1 MSQNNKS
8 KMNIF
13 EFIGIGLT
21 VVVSSGIW
29 RNPISWTDLTGS
41 LSIIAIFF
49 SCLLFFTFGL
59 AYAEVVSIF
68 PKSGGPYSYVSG
80 VLGKKR
86 GTFIGILYYLGYIIL
101 GAVLAYNSAKYT
113 LGIFNSDSNIG
124 IILLTVFYTILL
136 CFLSG
141 LSKPKLI
148 STIALSWVAIKILFL
163 LLVAILSFANGDAS
177 NFSTTGTS
185 FADFQSVL
193 NSSFLALMG
202 FEVMLIFTEDV
213 DKEDKKIKGN
223 LRISKG
229 ILYSIIA
236 IFVLYLFV
244 TFGASSIGGIGS
256 LENGTISEFELI
268 SSEIGISVQILSLF
282 AAFSSLGS
290 AFIVFTM
297 LRHILQVMAREKSLP
312 AIFLDEKKT
321 GIFQYNIAIAMITAV
336 IAVIIGIVLTSLL
349 NVTGGA
355 IINIFM
361 AIGFC
366 FILISSYI
374 PIGVIALYLRVKMPI
389 LDRPF
394 KSPLYYIV
402 FPIAILLGL
411 YLLFVNISGLF

>member
-68 PKSGGPYSYVSG
+68 PKSGGPYSYISG

-86 GTFIGILYYLGYIIL
+86 GTFIGILYYLGYIII
-101 GAVLAYNSAKYT
+101 GAVLAFNSAKYT
-113 LGIFNSDSNIG
+113 LGIFNSESNIG

-185 FADFQSVL
+185 FANFQSVL
-193 NSSFLALMG
+193 NSSFLALIG

-213 DKEDKKIKGN
+213 DKADKKIKGN

-229 ILYSIIA
+229 ILFSWNN
-236 IFVLYLFV
+236 
-244 TFGASSIGGIGS
+244 FGI
-256 LENGTISEFELI
+256 
-268 SSEIGISVQILSLF
+268 
-282 AAFSSLGS
+282 
-290 AFIVFTM
+290 
-297 LRHILQVMAREKSLP
+297 
-312 AIFLDEKKT
+312 
-321 GIFQYNIAIAMITAV
+321 
-336 IAVIIGIVLTSLL
+336 
-349 NVTGGA
+349 
-355 IINIFM
+355 
-361 AIGFC
+361 
-366 FILISSYI
+366 
-374 PIGVIALYLRVKMPI
+374 
-389 LDRPF
+389 
-394 KSPLYYIV
+394 
-402 FPIAILLGL
+402 
-411 YLLFVNISGLF
+411 